1 MENQSGIHSRTTN
14 RTVCPLTLSNSII
27 LGSPIS
33 SSTSPPLSVHKARK
47 RTNEQVD
54 LNVADKSYASEN
66 LTEEQLARAKRLR
79 ARYGHVQPG
88 ADNNNLMQY
97 QLHFKVD
104 ERAVNQGLCFFN
116 AELNTYYMKSRKVC
130 LPGQIPKELIIMD
143 LEKPPIHL
151 GHTHVEFY
159 ITGKSFQFVMI
170 TL

>member
-1 MENQSGIHSRTTN
+1 MVVIWWAYIGVLLIA
-14 RTVCPLTLSNSII
+14 LYALFSNCKI

-33 SSTSPPLSVHKARK
+33 SSTSPPLSIQKARK
-47 RTNEQVD
+47 RTNEQID
-54 LNVADKSYASEN
+54 LNVSEKSYASEN
-66 LTEEQLARAKRLR
+66 LTEEQVARAKRLR

-159 ITGKSFQFVMI
+159 ITG
-170 TL
+170 